1 MKNTNKFTQ
10 EKSQQLTQEEH
21 DFIKTGSANYTKLK
35 IALGEIELEKQGLLK
50 QAEMITNAFKE
61 NEQRLIEKYGV
72 NAVINMQTGEVTQKE
87 K

>member
-10 EKSQQLTQEEH
+10 EKNQQLSQEEH
-21 DFIKTGSANYTKLK
+21 EFIKTGSANYTKLK
-35 IALGEIELEKQGLLK
+35 IALGELELQKQGLLE

-61 NEQRLIEKYGV
+61 NERRLIEKYGA
-72 NAVINMQTGEVTQKE
+72 NAVINMQTGEVSQKE

>member
-10 EKSQQLTQEEH
+10 DKSYQLTEEEH
-21 DFIKTGSANYTKLK
+21 NFIKEGSANYTKVK
-35 IALGEIELEKQGLLK
+35 IALGELELQKQGLLD
-50 QAEMITNAFKE
+50 QAKMIVGAFNE
-61 NEQRLIEKYGV
+61 NEKTLIEKYGA

>member
-10 EKSQQLTQEEH
+10 EKSYQLTEEEH
-21 DFIKTGSANYTKLK
+21 NFIKEGSANYTKIK
-35 IALGEIELEKQGLLK
+35 IALGELELQKQGLLE
-50 QAEMITNAFKE
+50 QAQLIVSSFNE
-61 NEQRLIEKYGV
+61 NEKRLIEKYGA

>member
-10 EKSQQLTQEEH
+10 DKVQHLTEEEH
-21 DFIKTGSANYTKLK
+21 NFIKEGSANYTKVK
-35 IALGEIELEKQGLLK
+35 IALGELELQKQSLLD
-50 QAEMITNAFKE
+50 QAQMIVSAFNE
-61 NEQRLIEKYGV
+61 NEKRLIEKYGA

>member
-10 EKSQQLTQEEH
+10 EKPQQLTQEEH
-21 DFIKTGSANYTKLK
+21 DFIKEGSANYTKLK
-35 IALGEIELEKQGLLK
+35 IALGEIELQKQGLLQ

-72 NAVINMQTGEVTQKE
+72 NAVINMQTGEVTQKQN
-87 K
+87 

>member
-10 EKSQQLTQEEH
+10 GEVQNLTQEEH
-21 DFIKTGSANYTKLK
+21 NFIKEGSANYTKLK
-35 IALGEIELEKQGLLK
+35 ISLGELELQKQNLLG

-61 NEQRLIEKYGV
+61 NEKRLIEKYGA